1 MQRER
6 NSCELEREEKDSKRQ
21 SAPRRE
27 REEREEREKRERKRN
42 VSAAQAPF
50 SRSLMRERKKR
61 KNCIFDFP
69 VLLVRFF
76 IFFFFPRIFFSFLPP
91 LIDI

>member
-21 SAPRRE
+21 SAH
-27 REEREEREKRERKRN
+27 EEREKRERREKRRN